1 MTVYIDGHFIRCLE
15 RQPEERT
22 QEDLQCIYL
31 HLHDL
36 EALRSLR
43 EPAIREIAKTVRYE
57 RHEPDDI
64 LYCRDDL
71 STCWF
76 ILLSGSVFID
86 HAMYLPGSSF
96 GKRTSGSGR
105 RGNDCLIL
113 EHSEL
118 LVIDYPDAQLLH
130 PGQRQS
136 CTPNNLERLMA
147 LEHDEIK
154 VSANPRGRSLSED
167 RSHEDDHEPLPSIR
181 LERALSVGSEK
192 KYNKKDLDDVQIIMD
207 SNPDPHPRH
216 LMALSAHNTPTHT
229 MSSGD
234 RSSMHSSMSSSFSDL
249 YSATEGQDLDLSG
262 LVESTVDS
270 DEEESSES
278 GSILVRDL
286 VRDCLEKD
294 PMHRTEDEIELLL
307 DFMRHLP
314 AFANVTMS
322 VRRALCSVMVFAVVG
337 KAGTVVMKDGE
348 ELDSWSVILN
358 GHVEVTKPGGE
369 VEELHLGDSFGVR
382 PTMDKQTH
390 SGTMRTTVDDCQ
402 FVCIAQEHYYRI
414 LTQGEENIRRIT
426 EDGQLVMVTEHR
438 VLDERRLGHVVIKAT
453 AERLVAHL
461 IANHSPVDPTYVEDF
476 LMTYR
481 TYMDSPHNICN
492 CLLHWFHDVD
502 MRDKVTRVVL
512 LWVNNYYN
520 DFESNP
526 DMIEFLEDF
535 EDNLEKGNMSGQ
547 LRLLHIAGAAKAKPR
562 TVVLARSDRESSLG
576 FCIVGGWEKKMG
588 IFISKVDKGSKAQQV
603 GLRKGDQILEVNGH
617 NFEHVT
623 NEKAEKILKGTT
635 HLSIIVKYNTLA
647 FRDLLASQDSRPGAG
662 GRRTSQEIAVLQSD
676 PRARLTVP
684 DVMNMAGGSPEIKD
698 KSKLDNKKSMLG
710 KNKNKLMRNL
720 AKLSILPNKPNA
732 KDDTTGMIRPG
743 RANSLASSNPYLS
756 NSNPDL
762 STPSLLMYDTQG
774 GFGYNDFPEHVLKI
788 YKADQS
794 CKYFLVHKET
804 TANEVVMLAMREF
817 NVSEPACTGKFSLCE
832 VTVGQGGL
840 VKHKRLPDHQ
850 SNIALK
856 LSLNGRLFLKNNM
869 ASETLMPDE
878 VAVELWK
885 ESQVSFLQLDSV
897 EVAIQFSLRDYA
909 IFQAIEPTDYIE
921 DLFNLKPQGKKEVD
935 RLKAYEE
942 LVNLEMFWV
951 VSEVVNETSII
962 KRAKILKQFIKIA
975 KHFKDCHNFNSL
987 FAVISG
993 LGHGSVSRL
1002 RMTWD
1007 KVPSKYI
1014 KMFEDLQALLDPS
1027 RNMSKYR
1034 NLINA
1039 ENVQPPLMPFFP
1051 IVKKDLTF
1059 IHLGNDSYVE
1069 GLINFEKLRMIARE
1083 VRYFNSMGNAQ
1094 YDPKHLLTPVQTQS
1108 STYPLSNIVS
1118 GTATLP
1124 RKRNQNRRNSGLLN
1138 PKKMWEEAQMTRRV
1152 KLYMANLTVVQD
1164 EDQLRELSLKCEPIA
1179 SAGGSGNSGSYST
1192 LPRRNHHN
1200 SNTNVSPNSL
1210 DPSDPSS
1217 SSSSSSHVPQSS
1229 SSSSSSHPGRALHPS
1244 SPTHSKIDREERRR
1258 QIIYKD
1264 APKTSFGATSPKNLK
1279 KILSLSEEG
1288 DRHIKMRMDR
1298 KSDDTASIGS
1308 SKASSVGSPPTSPGP
1323 KSQKRFRKLGVATKM
1338 NNMSTGSLE
1347 PRQRRPLSPQ
1357 RSDSGYGGSE
1367 AGSQS
1372 GRIEHDPR
1380 RRHTVA
1386 SGPPPSAFISGGIG
1400 AYDSSDSGGGLSY
1413 DTQSNSSFGSSSPP
1427 TRDNRFARDA
1437 GAHSIGAQAPFYG
1450 HLGPS
1455 RPHPRVSPSHNR
1467 SHPPPDYHSV
1477 RKSISP
1483 NKVPP
1488 PKLYSPPPQE
1498 MQERKPPDYEIAAAR
1513 ARDLPRSSESCDFY
1527 DSDNEQVSV
1536 V

>member
-1 MTVYIDGHFIRCLE
+1 MSVYIDVHFIRCLK
-15 RQPEERT
+15 RNPDERT
-22 QEDLQCIYL
+22 QDDLQCIFA

-57 RHEPDDI
+57 RHEANDI

-86 HAMYLPGSSF
+86 HAMYLPRSSF

-105 RGNDCLIL
+105 RGTDCLIL
-113 EHSEL
+113 EPSEL
-118 LVIDYPDAQLLH
+118 LVLLH

-136 CTPNNLERLMA
+136 CTPTNLERLMA
-147 LEHDEIK
+147 LEQDEVK
-154 VSANPRGRSLSED
+154 VSANHRGRSLSED

-207 SNPDPHPRH
+207 NNPDSHPRH

-229 MSSGD
+229 VSSGD
-234 RSSMHSSMSSSFSDL
+234 RSSMHSSMSSSYSDI
-249 YSATEGQDLDLSG
+249 YSAAENQDLDLSG

-278 GSILVRDL
+278 GSLLVRDL

-314 AFANVTMS
+314 AFANMTMS
-322 VRRALCSVMVFAVVG
+322 VRRALCSVMVFAVVS

-358 GHVEVTKPGGE
+358 GHVEVSKPDE
-369 VEELHLGDSFGVR
+369 SVDELHLGDSFGVK
-382 PTMDKQTH
+382 PTMEKQTH
-390 SGTMRTTVDDCQ
+390 SGVMRTTVDDCQ

-414 LTQGEENIRRIT
+414 LTQGEENIRRIS
-426 EDGQLVMVTEHR
+426 EDGVLVMVTEHR
-438 VLDERRLGHVVIKAT
+438 VLDERRFGHVVIKAT
-453 AERLVAHL
+453 PDRLVSHL
-461 IANHSPVDPTYVEDF
+461 IANHSPIDPTYVEDF

-481 TYMDSPHNICN
+481 TYMDSPHQICS
-492 CLLHWFHDVD
+492 CLLHWFHDIE

-520 DFESNP
+520 DFESNF
-526 DMIEFLEDF
+526 DMIEFLEEF
-535 EDNLEKGNMSGQ
+535 EDNLEKENMTGQ

-562 TVVLARSDRESSLG
+562 TVILARSDRESSLA
-576 FCIVGGWEKKMG
+576 FSIVGGWEKKMG
-588 IFISKVDKGSKAQQV
+588 IFISKVDKGSKAQKV
-603 GLRKGDQILEVNGH
+603 GLRKGDQIQEVNGH

-647 FRDLLASQDSRPGAG
+647 FRDLLASQDSRPGST
-662 GRRTSQEIAVLQSD
+662 GRRASQEIALLQSD
-676 PRARLTVP
+676 PLARLGLP
-684 DVMNMAGGSPEIKD
+684 DMTMSFTGPEIKD
-698 KSKLDNKKSMLG
+698 KSKLDKKGAFG
-710 KNKNKLMRNL
+710 KNKAKLMRTM

-732 KDDTTGMIRPG
+732 KDDNVSAGLMRSG
-743 RANSLASSNPYLS
+743 RANSLASNPYLS

-762 STPSLLMYDTQG
+762 SSLPSVSYFDG
-774 GFGYNDFPEHVLKI
+774 GGGGGYGYNDFPEHVLKI

-804 TANEVVMLAMREF
+804 TANEVTMLSMREF
-817 NVSEPACTGKFSLCE
+817 NVTEPACTGKYSLCE

-840 VKHKRLPDHQ
+840 VKQKRLPDHQ
-850 SNIALK
+850 ANIASK

-878 VAVELWK
+878 VAVELLK
-885 ESQVSFLQLDSV
+885 ESQVNFLQLDSV
-897 EVAIQFSLRDYA
+897 EVAVQFSLRDYA
-909 IFQAIEPTDYIE
+909 IFEAIEPTDYIE
-921 DLFNLKPQGKKEVD
+921 DLFNLKPQGKKDID

-951 VSEVVNETSII
+951 ISEVVSEPSIM
-962 KRAKILKQFIKIA
+962 KRAKILKNFIKIA
-975 KHFKDCHNFNSL
+975 RHFKDCHNFNSL

-1002 RMTWD
+1002 RLAWD

-1069 GLINFEKLRMIARE
+1069 GLINFEKQRMVARE
-1083 VRYFNSMGNAQ
+1083 VRYFHSMGNAP

-1108 STYPLSNIVS
+1108 NSYGFSVVS

-1138 PKKMWEEAQMTRRV
+1138 PKKMWEEAQMSRRV
-1152 KLYMANLTVVQD
+1152 KMYMANLTVIQD
-1164 EDQLRELSLKCEPIA
+1164 EDQLRDMSLRCEPVA
-1179 SAGGSGNSGSYST
+1179 SSGGSSSNSGSYAT
-1192 LPRRNHHN
+1192 LPRRTHHN
-1200 SNTNVSPNSL
+1200 SASNVSQSSL
-1210 DPSDPSS
+1210 DPSDTASISS
-1217 SSSSSSHVPQSS
+1217 SSSLMPPPSQTASSGRLP
-1229 SSSSSSHPGRALHPS
+1229 HPKPS
-1244 SPTHSKIDREERRR
+1244 SPTHGRDPREEKLK

-1279 KILSLSEEG
+1279 KLLSLSEEG
-1288 DRHIKMRMDR
+1288 DKHIKTLRMDR
-1298 KSDDTASIGS
+1298 SSKGDDTVASMMS
-1308 SKASSVGSPPTSPGP
+1308 SPPTSPGA
-1323 KSQKRFRKLGVATKM
+1323 KSSKRFRKLGIVNKM

-1372 GRIEHDPR
+1372 GRVEHDPR

-1386 SGPPPSAFISGGIG
+1386 SGPPASAFIGGGIG

-1427 TRDNRFARDA
+1427 TRDNRFVRDA
-1437 GAHSIGAQAPFYG
+1437 GTHSMHTYNKAQAFTCGQRGYASYP
-1450 HLGPS
+1450 
-1455 RPHPRVSPSHNR
+1455 RPR
-1467 SHPPPDYHSV
+1467 PPPDYHTV
-1477 RKSISP
+1477 RKTVSHK
-1483 NKVPP
+1483 KVPP

>member
-1 MTVYIDGHFIRCLE
+1 MDNH
-15 RQPEERT
+15 PE
-22 QEDLQCIYL
+22 
-31 HLHDL
+31 
-36 EALRSLR
+36 S
-43 EPAIREIAKTVRYE
+43 
-57 RHEPDDI
+57 
-64 LYCRDDL
+64 
-71 STCWF
+71 
-76 ILLSGSVFID
+76 
-86 HAMYLPGSSF
+86 
-96 GKRTSGSGR
+96 
-105 RGNDCLIL
+105 
-113 EHSEL
+113 
-118 LVIDYPDAQLLH
+118 
-130 PGQRQS
+130 
-136 CTPNNLERLMA
+136 
-147 LEHDEIK
+147 
-154 VSANPRGRSLSED
+154 
-167 RSHEDDHEPLPSIR
+167 
-181 LERALSVGSEK
+181 
-192 KYNKKDLDDVQIIMD
+192 
-207 SNPDPHPRH
+207 HPRH
-216 LMALSAHNTPTHT
+216 LLALSAHNTPTHT
-229 MSSGD
+229 VSSGD
-234 RSSMHSSMSSSFSDL
+234 RSSIHSSMSSSYSDI
-249 YSATEGQDLDLSG
+249 YSAAENQDLDLSG

-278 GSILVRDL
+278 GSLLVRDL

-314 AFANVTMS
+314 AFANMTMS
-322 VRRALCSVMVFAVVG
+322 VRRALCSVMVFAVVS

-358 GHVEVTKPGGE
+358 GHVEVSKPDGS
-369 VEELHLGDSFGVR
+369 VDELHLGDSFGVK
-382 PTMDKQTH
+382 PTEEKQH
-390 SGTMRTTVDDCQ
+390 HAGVMRTTVDDCQ
-402 FVCIAQEHYYRI
+402 FVCIEQGQYFRI
-414 LTQGEENIRRIT
+414 LTQGEENIRRISD
-426 EDGQLVMVTEHR
+426 DGELVMVTEHR
-438 VLDERRLGHVVIKAT
+438 VLDERRYGHVVIKAT
-453 AERLVAHL
+453 PHKLVGHL
-461 IANHSPVDPTYVEDF
+461 VANHSPIDPTYVEDF

-481 TYMDSPHNICN
+481 TYMDTPHQICR
-492 CLLHWFHDVD
+492 CLLIWFQDVA

-520 DFESNP
+520 DFESNI
-526 DMIEFLEDF
+526 DMIEFLEEF
-535 EDNLEKGNMSGQ
+535 EDNLEKENMTGQ

-562 TVVLARSDRESSLG
+562 TVILARSDRESSLA
-576 FCIVGGWEKKMG
+576 FSIVGGWEKKMG
-588 IFISKVDKGSKAQQV
+588 IFISKVDKGSKAQEV

-647 FRDLLASQDSRPGAG
+647 FRDLLASQDSRPGT
-662 GRRTSQEIAVLQSD
+662 GRRASQEIALLQSD
-676 PRARLTVP
+676 PLARLALP
-684 DVMNMAGGSPEIKD
+684 DMGLSLAGGPPEIKD
-698 KSKLDNKKSMLG
+698 KSKLDKKTAFG
-710 KNKNKLMRNL
+710 KNKTKLMRTM
-720 AKLSILPNKPNA
+720 AKLNILPNKPNA
-732 KDDTTGMIRPG
+732 KDDNVAAGLMRSG

-762 STPSLLMYDTQG
+762 SSLPSISYFDG
-774 GFGYNDFPEHVLKI
+774 GGGGGYGYNDFPEHVLKI

-804 TANEVVMLAMREF
+804 TANEVTMLSMREF
-817 NVSEPACTGKFSLCE
+817 NVSEPACTGKYSLCE

-840 VKHKRLPDHQ
+840 VKQKRLPDHQ
-850 SNIALK
+850 ANIASK

-878 VAVELWK
+878 VAVELLK
-885 ESQVSFLQLDSV
+885 ESQVNFLQLDSV
-897 EVAIQFSLRDYA
+897 EVAVQFSLRDYA

-921 DLFNLKPQGKKEVD
+921 DLFNLEPQGKKEVD

-951 VSEVVNETSII
+951 VSEVVSEPNVV

-975 KHFKDCHNFNSL
+975 RHFKDCHNFNSL

-993 LGHGSVSRL
+993 LGHGSVSRQRL
-1002 RMTWD
+1002 AWD

-1069 GLINFEKLRMIARE
+1069 GLINFEKLRMVAKE
-1083 VRYFNSMGNAQ
+1083 VRYFHSMGNAQ
-1094 YDPKHLLTPVQTQS
+1094 YDPKHLLTPVQPQGNS
-1108 STYPLSNIVS
+1108 YSFSVVS

-1138 PKKMWEEAQMTRRV
+1138 PKKMWEEAQMCRRV
-1152 KLYMANLTVVQD
+1152 KMYMSNLTVLQD
-1164 EDQLRELSLKCEPIA
+1164 EDKLREMSLRCEPVA
-1179 SAGGSGNSGSYST
+1179 STGGSSGNSSGYAT
-1192 LPRRNHHN
+1192 LPRRTHHN
-1200 SNTNVSPNSL
+1200 SASNVSQSSL
-1210 DPSDPSS
+1210 DPSDTASITSS
-1217 SSSSSSHVPQSS
+1217 SSLMPPPQTATSGRQP
-1229 SSSSSSHPGRALHPS
+1229 HPNKSS
-1244 SPTHSKIDREERRR
+1244 SPTHGRDPREEKLK

-1279 KILSLSEEG
+1279 KLLSLSEEG
-1288 DRHIKMRMDR
+1288 DKHIKTLRMER
-1298 KSDDTASIGS
+1298 SSKSDDSASIDS
-1308 SKASSVGSPPTSPGP
+1308 SRASMMSSPPTSPGA
-1323 KSQKRFRKLGVATKM
+1323 KSQKRFRKLGIVNKM

-1372 GRIEHDPR
+1372 GRVEQHDPR

-1386 SGPPPSAFISGGIG
+1386 SGPPASAFIGGGIG

-1427 TRDNRFARDA
+1427 TRDNRFVRD
-1437 GAHSIGAQAPFYG
+1437 
-1450 HLGPS
+1450 
-1455 RPHPRVSPSHNR
+1455 
-1467 SHPPPDYHSV
+1467 
-1477 RKSISP
+1477 
-1483 NKVPP
+1483 VPP